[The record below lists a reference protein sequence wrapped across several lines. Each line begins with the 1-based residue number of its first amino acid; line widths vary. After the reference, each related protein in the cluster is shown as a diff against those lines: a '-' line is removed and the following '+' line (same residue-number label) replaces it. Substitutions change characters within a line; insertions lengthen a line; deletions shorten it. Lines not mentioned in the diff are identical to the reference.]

1 MRKIAMLL
9 AVCLAVTV
17 QAGTY
22 SYLAFT
28 NTDGT
33 TTAFSVSNLTLTV
46 NGSNLKVTNDEGTVN
61 MVLTDLA
68 TMQFTNEATAVEN
81 VLNGDQPVQVYSLS
95 GVSMGTFGSMVEAAQ
110 QLGAGAYVITSG
122 KNAQTI
128 VVR

>member
-1 MRKIAMLL
+1 MLL

>member
-1 MRKIAMLL
+1 MRKIVFVL
-9 AVCLAVTV
+9 AVCCAMMM
-17 QAGTY
+17 QAATY
-22 SYLAFT
+22 SYLVFT

-46 NGSNLKVTNDEGTVN
+46 NDSNLKVTNDEGTVN
-61 MVLTDLA
+61 MLLTDLA

-128 VVR
+128 VVK